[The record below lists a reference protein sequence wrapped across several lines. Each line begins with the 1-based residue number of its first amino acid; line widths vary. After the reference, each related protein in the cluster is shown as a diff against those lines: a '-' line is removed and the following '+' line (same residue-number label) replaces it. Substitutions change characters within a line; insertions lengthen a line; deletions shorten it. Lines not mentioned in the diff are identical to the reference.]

1 MKIRRIAKW
10 VGIGLL
16 LFVASFTWSL
26 LAFQAGERHG
36 IRYEEQKQVADYN
49 DGWQDGQQDLI
60 DRAWNMHYAGK
71 PESR

>member
-16 LFVASFTWSL
+16 LFVASFGIARGSYE
-26 LAFQAGERHG
+26 AGHG
-36 IRYEEQKQVADYN
+36 DGVRQEENRQVTNYN
-49 DGWQDGQQDLI
+49 DGWQAGQQDLI